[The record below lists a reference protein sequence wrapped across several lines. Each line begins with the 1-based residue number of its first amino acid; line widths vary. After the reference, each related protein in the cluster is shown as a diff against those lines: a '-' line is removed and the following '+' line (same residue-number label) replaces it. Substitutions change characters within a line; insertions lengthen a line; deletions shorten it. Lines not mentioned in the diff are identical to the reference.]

1 MQYKSGG
8 LSYEN
13 KADFERAKKEEEI
26 IRFMKAD
33 KKLKKPEEA
42 LKIYNTLVLKKSF
55 VSVPGYIFMT
65 ELRNYILK
73 SGIVQEDG
81 INPVPVVSRSKAEG
95 KQEDAAGHR
104 LSGEMAGKAEG
115 NGTEKK
121 QGSKEPGENKKGKTG
136 RSETEKY
143 QLLYEREKT
152 ICIKNRIVIA
162 FLSLAVIVMLV
173 LAYSGQLS
181 KKSDEVYRTEI
192 ENEYAAWQE
201 ELSQKEQKLKE
212 REELIEEKLAIKER

>member
-26 IRFMKAD
+26 IRFLKAD

-42 LKIYNTLVLKKSF
+42 LKVYNTLVLKKSF
-55 VSVPGYIFMT
+55 VSVPGYIFMS

-73 SGIVQEDG
+73 SGIVKEDG
-81 INPVPVVSRSKAEG
+81 INPVPVFSRLKAEE
-95 KQEDAAGHR
+95 KQGDFTDYGLEGETAGN
-104 LSGEMAGKAEG
+104 K
-115 NGTEKK
+115 TEEN
-121 QGSKEPGENKKGKTG
+121 QGSKQSGENKKGKIG
-136 RSETEKY
+136 RSEVEKY

-152 ICIKNRIVIA
+152 TCIKNRIVIA

-181 KKSDEVYRTEI
+181 KNSGEDYRTEI
-192 ENEYAAWQE
+192 ENEYATWQE

-212 REELIEEKLAIKER
+212 REELIEEKLSIKER